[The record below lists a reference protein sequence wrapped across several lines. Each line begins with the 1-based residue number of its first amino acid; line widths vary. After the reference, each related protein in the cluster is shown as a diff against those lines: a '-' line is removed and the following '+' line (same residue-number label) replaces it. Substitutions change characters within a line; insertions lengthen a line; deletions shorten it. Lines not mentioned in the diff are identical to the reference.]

1 MASRRRSS
9 RRAWTLNT
17 RLAVAFGGLVLLIAA
32 LGAAAVGSSLVLRRS
47 AAALYARE
55 MPALDALVQADR
67 DLQQALVAERT
78 ILIAQPNS
86 ELFKKQVAA
95 HAENLQQSTERWNR
109 YRALAR
115 TDKEQELVAAYE
127 KARVAWEQ
135 ATARIFEARKQ
146 KTIRQRRAAAELS
159 LGEAA
164 AAFSE
169 MREALNVA
177 QELNLE
183 LAAANQAAAEQTYR
197 RASAFV
203 LGIAV
208 VAALAGVFLWWWIG
222 VRTSREV
229 RAIAG
234 GLRERAGQVVA
245 TAYCVSASAASLAQ
259 ASNEQAATLEETA
272 SSAEQIGTMAR
283 ETADHADR
291 AQALM
296 SAMSARVT
304 DANQSIGHMV
314 STMASVRESSQR
326 VSKIIRTIDE
336 IAFQTNIL
344 ALNAA
349 VEAARAGEAGM
360 GFAVVAAEVRN
371 LAQRAAQAARDTTQ
385 LIEESMA
392 RSSEGDGSVQQVRT
406 SIADITSA
414 TGELTQA
421 LQGIH
426 AVARQQ
432 AHGLAQIA
440 VAVQQMGQTTQ
451 TTAANAEESA
461 AASDVLHAQANGAM
475 QAVGALEA
483 IAGTERQPEA
493 ARTVATVSRRAG
505 RPART
510 PASSPVRRTGTH
522 G

>member
-1 MASRRRSS
+1 MASKRRSP
-9 RRAWTLNT
+9 RRPWTLNA
-17 RLAVAFGGLVLLIAA
+17 RLAAAFGGVIVLIAA
-32 LGAAAVGSSLVLRRS
+32 LGGAAVGSSLVLRRS

-78 ILIAQPNS
+78 LLIAQPNS
-86 ELFKKQVAA
+86 ALFKQQLDA
-95 HAENLQQSTERWNR
+95 HAENLQQSTERWQR

-115 TDKEQELVAAYE
+115 TEKEQELVQAYE

-135 ATARIFEARKQ
+135 ATARILEARKQ
-146 KTIRQRRAAAELS
+146 RTSRQRRAAVELS

-164 AAFSE
+164 ARFTE
-169 MREALNVA
+169 MREALNLA

-183 LAAANQAAAEQTYR
+183 LAHANQAAAEQTYR
-197 RASAFV
+197 QATAFV
-203 LGIAV
+203 VGIAV
-208 VAALAGVFLWWWIG
+208 LAAVSGVFLWWWIG

-229 RAIAG
+229 RSIAA
-234 GLRERAGQVVA
+234 GLRGSAGQVVL
-245 TAYCVSASAASLAQ
+245 TADSVSASAASLAQ

-272 SSAEQIGTMAR
+272 SSADQIGTMAKP
-283 ETADHADR
+283 TADHADR

-296 SAMSARVT
+296 SAVTARVG
-304 DANQSIGHMV
+304 DANQSIGQMV

-326 VSKIIRTIDE
+326 VSKIIKTIDE

-360 GFAVVAAEVRN
+360 GFAVVADEVRN

-392 RSSEGDGSVQQVRT
+392 RSTEGDGSVQHVRS
-406 SIADITSA
+406 SIAGITSA
-414 TGELTQA
+414 TTELTEA

-426 AVARQQ
+426 SVARRQ
-432 AHGLAQIA
+432 AQGLAQIA
-440 VAVQQMGQTTQ
+440 TAVQQMGQMTQ
-451 TTAANAEESA
+451 GTAASAEEGA
-461 AASDVLHAQANGAM
+461 AASEVLHAQASGAM
-475 QAVGALEA
+475 QMVGALEA
-483 IAGTERQPEA
+483 IAGTEPRQPT
-493 ARTVATVSRRAG
+493 RTVGTVSRRSSRAV
-505 RPART
+505 RT
-510 PASSPVRRTGTH
+510 PEQYPVRRTGTL